1 MTRQA
6 DDEPDIRAGWRPVY
20 TAVLVTLGLTLLL
33 LGVFSRYFS
42 G

>member
-6 DDEPDIRAGWRPVY
+6 DDEPDVRAGWRHVY

-33 LGVFSRYFS
+33 LAFFSRYFA